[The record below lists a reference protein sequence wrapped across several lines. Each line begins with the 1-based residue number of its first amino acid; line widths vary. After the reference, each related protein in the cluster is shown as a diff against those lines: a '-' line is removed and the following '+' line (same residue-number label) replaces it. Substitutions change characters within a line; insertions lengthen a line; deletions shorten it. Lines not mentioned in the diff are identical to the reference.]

1 MSPWIE
7 APLNFGK
14 PYWNKKNICH
24 SVWNVRYLSEEFVH
38 FQRWWRSI
46 TFNLLLFKESCQTR
60 KPTKVAHIN
69 CTKLSLFRWYFCH
82 FCGFHIVNTLC
93 EEEFIFTSF
102 NTALRHNPSLAKEFF
117 QFRIFHNYWIE
128 DRPWAALFC
137 HHHQPPASLTFCHPI
152 IAIRIIFALL
162 WSWWCEHS
170 EGGLTWLQHLTKDSD
185 LEFNWNAFWNP
196 ATWRESLKSEQLL

>member
-1 MSPWIE
+1 MYTFSIPTSSKRKLASPWIE
-7 APLNFGK
+7 APSNFGK
-14 PYWNKKNICH
+14 TYWNKEILCLECQVFIWKM
-24 SVWNVRYLSEEFVH
+24 H
-38 FQRWWRSI
+38 FQRWVRSI
-46 TFNLLLFKESCQTR
+46 TFDLFLCKESDGFSGQTR

-69 CTKLSLFRWYFCH
+69 FTKLSLFRWYFCH

-152 IAIRIIFALL
+152 IAISVTSIIFALL
-162 WSWWCEHS
+162 WSWW
-170 EGGLTWLQHLTKDSD
+170 W
-185 LEFNWNAFWNP
+185 
-196 ATWRESLKSEQLL
+196 